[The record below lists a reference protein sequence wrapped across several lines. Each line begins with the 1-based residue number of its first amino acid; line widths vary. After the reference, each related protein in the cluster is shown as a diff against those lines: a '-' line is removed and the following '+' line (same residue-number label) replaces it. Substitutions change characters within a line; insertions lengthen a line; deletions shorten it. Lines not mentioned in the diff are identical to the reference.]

1 MLQYEHAI
9 RKHAYKVMATAGY
22 TFGAV
27 LVHAY
32 KEPSVKERNFATP
45 LALHAKRPQPWNA
58 TERPTKRKNG
68 KGRGKGKDGKGA
80 KKLKE
85 GSDRTP
91 DGQPICFR
99 YNGKG
104 GCKQGAK
111 CHYVHVC
118 CASAS
123 TPLRSARRRRPP
135 LRPTQPTPP
144 ALRTDRAKPR
154 WCRRYSLLIYHNQ
167 LLRALRGPRRRLLP
181 LRGAR

>member
-22 TFGAV
+22 TFGAALV
-27 LVHAY
+27 GVHAY
-32 KEPSVKERNFATP
+32 KEPSVKERNFTTP

-58 TERPTKRKNG
+58 TERPAKRKSAKG
-68 KGRGKGKDGKGA
+68 KGKSKDGKGA

-111 CHYVHVC
+111 CHFVHVC
-118 CASAS
+118 MLCFGKHPATQCPQKAGPAKDDAAKTASA
-123 TPLRSARRRRPP
+123 
-135 LRPTQPTPP
+135 
-144 ALRTDRAKPR
+144 K
-154 WCRRYSLLIYHNQ
+154 N
-167 LLRALRGPRRRLLP
+167 
-181 LRGAR
+181 

>member
-9 RKHAYKVMATAGY
+9 RKHANKVMARAGY
-22 TFGAV
+22 TFGAA

-32 KEPSVKERNFATP
+32 KEPSVKERNFTTP

-111 CHYVHVC
+111 CHFVHVC
-118 CASAS
+118 MLCFGKHPATQCPQKAAPAKDEAAKTASA
-123 TPLRSARRRRPP
+123 
-135 LRPTQPTPP
+135 
-144 ALRTDRAKPR
+144 K
-154 WCRRYSLLIYHNQ
+154 N
-167 LLRALRGPRRRLLP
+167 
-181 LRGAR
+181 